1 MILEKIL
8 VNDGTSMDDKFN
20 TLTTEQQI
28 ELLNEIETKTNEFKE
43 KKLVAETKIKSLQEG
58 KEKILEELKTKYGDN
73 SRGKEDNM
81 YNSIEEAEA
90 KIAELNGEI
99 VQALT
104 EFVEAQTD

>member
-1 MILEKIL
+1 MKNMILEKIL

-58 KEKILEELKTKYGDN
+58 KEKILEELKTKY
-73 SRGKEDNM
+73 EL
-81 YNSIEEAEA
+81 NSIEEAEA

>member
-1 MILEKIL
+1 MILEKML
-8 VNDGTSMDDKFN
+8 VKDDISIKDKFD

-28 ELLNEIETKTNEFKE
+28 ELLNEIETQRNSFKE
-43 KKLVAETKIKSLQEG
+43 SIIVAETKIKSLQEN
-58 KEKILEELKTKYGDN
+58 KENILKELKDKY
-73 SRGKEDNM
+73 EL
-81 YNSIEEAEA
+81 NSIEEAEA

>member
-58 KEKILEELKTKYGDN
+58 KEKILEELKTKY
-73 SRGKEDNM
+73 EL
-81 YNSIEEAEA
+81 NSIEEAEA

-104 EFVEAQTD
+104 EFVEAQVD

>member
-43 KKLVAETKIKSLQEG
+43 KKLVAETKIKSLQEN
-58 KEKILEELKTKYGDN
+58 KENILKELKDKY
-73 SRGKEDNM
+73 EL
-81 YNSIEEAEA
+81 NSIEEAEA

>member
-58 KEKILEELKTKYGDN
+58 KEKILEELKTKY
-73 SRGKEDNM
+73 EL
-81 YNSIEEAEA
+81 NSIEEAEA

-104 EFVEAQTD
+104 EFVEAQAD